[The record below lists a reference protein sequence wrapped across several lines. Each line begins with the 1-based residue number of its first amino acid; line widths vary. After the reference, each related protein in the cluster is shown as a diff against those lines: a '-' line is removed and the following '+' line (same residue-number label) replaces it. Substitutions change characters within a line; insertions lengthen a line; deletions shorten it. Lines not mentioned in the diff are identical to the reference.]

1 MLDEVRGGEVLPIV
15 YSSNNRIFHGI
26 VLSVLSILKRTQNP
40 IEVYLLT
47 MDLTFLDPRFEAISQ
62 KQAKSLDDV
71 VKSYNPANRV
81 ILLDATNEFLE
92 RLGKSKNLKTGFTP
106 YTIMRLLL
114 DIMPVPDKVI
124 YLDVDTMCCA
134 DIKQLY
140 DIDVSEY
147 ELAMVLDAVGRYWVR
162 PTYCNAGVILL
173 NIKEIRASH
182 LFERAIAYVNK
193 RKLFMPDQSAINFK
207 AKRKLIIPRRF
218 NEQRTI
224 KDDTVVKH
232 FCQYFKWYGPVFKLK
247 NVKQWE
253 FDKVHEILNIHDFDD
268 VFDKFIELDK
278 IYNFKQS

>member
-1 MLDEVRGGEVLPIV
+1 MLNEVSDGEILPIV

-26 VLSVLSILKRTQNP
+26 VLSVLSILKHTPNP
-40 IEVYLLT
+40 VEVYLLT

-62 KQAKSLDDV
+62 KQANSLDEV
-71 VKSYNPANRV
+71 VKSYNPAGRV
-81 ILLDATNEFLE
+81 ILIDATDEFLK
-92 RLGKSKNLKTGFTP
+92 RFGKSKNLNTGFTP

-114 DIMPVPDKVI
+114 DTMPVPDKVI
-124 YLDVDTMCCA
+124 YIDVDTMCCA
-134 DIKQLY
+134 DIKLLY
-140 DIDVSEY
+140 DIDVTEY
-147 ELAMVLDAVGRYWVR
+147 EVAMVLDAVGHYWVR

-173 NIKEIRASH
+173 NMKEIRATG

-207 AKRKLIIPRRF
+207 SKRKLIIPRRF

-224 KDDTVVKH
+224 KGDTVIKH
-232 FCQYFKWYGPVFKLK
+232 FCQYFKWYGPFFKLK

-253 FDKVHEILNIHDFDD
+253 FDKVHDMLNIHDFDD
-268 VFDKFIELDK
+268 VFDKYIELDK